1 MNLHEE
7 ARDWYY
13 AEAESG
19 VCVRHITDWTQFRAV
34 FLRHAGLQQ
43 PSDLELEVRLLSLR
57 QQGEL
62 GPYAT
67 EFGSQISRIASA
79 DSRTARIL
87 FINGLAP
94 HLRRVKEVRESR
106 TWVEAMQAAER
117 HECKRKERVA
127 EPGLASP
134 GDAADG
140 GSPRCFGCHAPDH
153 EVRDCPER
161 KAKKPQKKPVS
172 KGKKQASR
180 GAPTGADGAGGRD
193 IEKPDRTTGDG
204 PAKQQGALEAG
215 ASQGRDSAAP
225 VQTPDNG
232 SSPIGSADT
241 PARRASDVA
250 SPELSADEM
259 RDYIRPATIN
269 FNTVHCA
276 LSTAARVNCMEVNLA
291 RQLGLPLK
299 PIAASPVAWKTAR
312 RPRGQ
317 LYWTTDVV
325 VEFEDSAW
333 GMDFLVGEMPDTEIL
348 LGLPYVNVAHPVI
361 DYKEL
366 TWTETAN
373 L

>member
-1 MNLHEE
+1 MSLLIKERDYLRTRLDLLEHNALLDELAAHPSWPLAQDHLRPFDGENWGYARDWLSELETFFKLAELAEDSPQRVKVAKMNLHEE

-43 PSDLELEVRLLSLR
+43 PSDLEL
-57 QQGEL
+57 
-62 GPYAT
+62 
-67 EFGSQISRIASA
+67 
-79 DSRTARIL
+79 
-87 FINGLAP
+87 
-94 HLRRVKEVRESR
+94 EVRESR

-180 GAPTGADGAGGRD
+180 
-193 IEKPDRTTGDG
+193 
-204 PAKQQGALEAG
+204 
-215 ASQGRDSAAP
+215 
-225 VQTPDNG
+225 
-232 SSPIGSADT
+232 
-241 PARRASDVA
+241 
-250 SPELSADEM
+250 
-259 RDYIRPATIN
+259 
-269 FNTVHCA
+269 
-276 LSTAARVNCMEVNLA
+276 
-291 RQLGLPLK
+291 
-299 PIAASPVAWKTAR
+299 
-312 RPRGQ
+312 
-317 LYWTTDVV
+317 
-325 VEFEDSAW
+325 
-333 GMDFLVGEMPDTEIL
+333 EIL